1 MKEEFFQGPAVIRQ
15 TGSQSWGAGDPMEA
29 MPTHRKAEAHAFVEV
44 ARVIDATEDI
54 HTLLQGGTL
63 ASQMAGTTK
72 QANHTLAEDGIE
84 PFDVGSID
92 DTASLRCVEPLVRNF
107 LSFAINPYQSMIM

>member
-15 TGSQSWGAGDPMEA
+15 TGSQNWGAADPMKA
-29 MPTHRKAEAHAFVEV
+29 MPTHRKAEAQAQAFVEV
-44 ARVIDATEDI
+44 AKVLDATQDI

-72 QANHTLAEDGIE
+72 QASQTLAEDGIE
-84 PFDVGSID
+84 PFDVGSIE
-92 DTASLRCVEPLVRNF
+92 DTAS
-107 LSFAINPYQSMIM
+107 